1 MSSSPK
7 ASSSSRGSSS
17 SSSRSSTHLHKGSAC
32 LNCRRRKIRCD
43 GLRPVCGPCL
53 ASPGFSDCEYSN
65 RGVTRAQALEEQISV
80 LQSRIQDLEQPGHS
94 DSSITLSDPYHRHRP
109 AEFASAPGVLQSL
122 PDIVDFPAEYRE
134 RFLQHFVQQ
143 SSEIG
148 FFLDISRFVESLSSS
163 SRAQPSTALLSAVYL
178 WGIHLSPMSELS
190 GYEPVILQRAIQAAA
205 QGLSTR
211 HPQIIL
217 QCIQAEVL
225 LANYFFRNG
234 RVLEGKYHTTTAVSL
249 VLSARLHKIRSTEPT
264 SANSLDVGV
273 EATLPPPV
281 DLVEEGERINAFWTV
296 LIVNNC
302 WSAADGS
309 PSNISYTA
317 PDERVDLPWPLD
329 IATYHKGNRSPQYR
343 TSHTIQKF
351 LASDTDDCNSI
362 IALHAKAS
370 ILYEQASRVGT
381 KFRPGMQQQEAARF
395 FATFSTL
402 ERVIQRFIEALPSPI
417 AIAAQSSTGT
427 TVVIH
432 TLSQMSMIQLHAPF
446 LARNPSSRGRVVA
459 GFRAIVQIIRGFD
472 ISRSLFM
479 DPIVGVLWANTSKL
493 LMQEISGGQGAVAG
507 NEPLQL
513 LNVVMSAITARAS
526 HWPLLEAQLTDLNR
540 LYTAAMQNSGLR

>member
-32 LNCRRRKIRCD
+32 LNC
-43 GLRPVCGPCL
+43 
-53 ASPGFSDCEYSN
+53 

-94 DSSITLSDPYHRHRP
+94 DSSITLSDPYNRHRP
-109 AEFASAPGVLQSL
+109 VEFASAPGGSQSL
-122 PDIVDFPAEYRE
+122 PDIVDFPIEYRE
-134 RFLQHFVQQ
+134 RF
-143 SSEIG
+143 SN
-148 FFLDISRFVESLSSS
+148 
-163 SRAQPSTALLSAVYL
+163 RAQPSTALLSAVYL
-178 WGIHLSPMSELS
+178 WGIHLSPISELS
-190 GYEPVILQRAIQAAA
+190 GYEPVILQRAIQAVA
-205 QGLSTR
+205 QGLSTFQ
-211 HPQIIL
+211 PQIIV

-234 RVLEGKYHTTTAVSL
+234 RVLEGKYHTTTAISL

-281 DLVEEGERINAFWTV
+281 DLVEEGERVNAFWTV
-296 LIVNNC
+296 LILNNC

-317 PDERVDLPWPLD
+317 PDGRVDLPWPLD
-329 IATYHKGNRSPQYR
+329 IASYHELSARKRP
-343 TSHTIQKF
+343 F
-351 LASDTDDCNSI
+351 CM
-362 IALHAKAS
+362 
-370 ILYEQASRVGT
+370 SRLLVFAT
-381 KFRPGMQQQEAARF
+381 LGMQQQEAARF

-402 ERVIQRFIEALPSPI
+402 ERVIQRFLEGLPSPM
-417 AIAAQSSTGT
+417 AMAAQSSTGT

-446 LARNPSSRGRVVA
+446 LAKNPSSRGRVVA

-472 ISRSLFM
+472 MSRCLFM
-479 DPIVGVLWANTSKL
+479 DPIVGILWANTGRL

-513 LNVVMSAITARAS
+513 LNVIMSAISAGAS
-526 HWPLLEAQLTDLNR
+526 HWPLLGAQLTDLNR
-540 LYTAAMQNSGLR
+540 LYTAAMQKSGLQ